1 MKFKNK
7 DMKNRFPKEV
17 AHFFHPEKS
26 MSKVYVGT
34 HQKEKYHGSQA
45 VRFIPTRSKTE
56 MAKKEV

>member
-1 MKFKNK
+1 
-7 DMKNRFPKEV
+7 MKNRFPKEV

-34 HQKEKYHGSQA
+34 HQKEKYHGSRA
-45 VRFIPTRSKTE
+45 VKFIPTRSKTE